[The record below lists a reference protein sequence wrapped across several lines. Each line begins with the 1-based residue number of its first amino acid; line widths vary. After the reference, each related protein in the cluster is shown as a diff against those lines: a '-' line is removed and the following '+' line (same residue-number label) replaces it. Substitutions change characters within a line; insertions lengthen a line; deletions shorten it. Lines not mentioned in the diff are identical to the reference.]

1 MNRYFTNMQR
11 IITSSFALLFCA
23 APLSAQLPLTV
34 AELTVEVGANSEENL
49 YYGFETG
56 DLLIVS
62 LELQDGRNL
71 KSFEV
76 IEYPENSRILEYET
90 EGFDDKRLKVYQRGI
105 FQFRLH
111 NANRLKKRVCR
122 LHIRRLPASAATAGF
137 NPAVRWEERVDTTYE
152 VLSET
157 LLPGT
162 GLKEVQQRRRVLA
175 KADTSVLTLMDR
187 MERVHSRT
195 NISMDNITLLAFEL
209 PRHRYEPSPE
219 DPGLST
225 EVVSWAYWIG
235 TGEEAQ
241 EWYQKA
247 NGSAVA
253 RLAKGL
259 AKGAVSA
266 GLISSGYGALALLAI
281 EGVSVFTNP
290 PSGENVKYALLL
302 DQDGEY
308 QELSKGNGITGYGRM
323 DNITQGKFAIRLEN
337 DNYVEGINVNVKV
350 VAVAV
355 TKTYRDEYYTETL
368 EAPAR
373 QSRIEKKPVLRKVP
387 VLVGD

>member
-1 MNRYFTNMQR
+1 MYRITAIIFT
-11 IITSSFALLFCA
+11 LFCYA
-23 APLSAQLPLTV
+23 LTLSAQLPVTV

-56 DLLIVS
+56 DLLIAS
-62 LELQDGRNL
+62 LELLEGKDL
-71 KSFEV
+71 KAFEV

-111 NANRLKKRVCR
+111 NANLVKKRVCR
-122 LHIRRLPASAATAGF
+122 IHIKRLPSSAATADF
-137 NPAVRWEERVDTTYE
+137 NPAVRWEERIDTTFK
-152 VLSET
+152 VQSET
-157 LLPGT
+157 VRSGT
-162 GLKEVQQRRRVLA
+162 EVKEVQQRRRMLA
-175 KADTSVLTLMDR
+175 KVDTNVVTLLDKL
-187 MERVHSRT
+187 ERVHSRT
-195 NISMDNITLLAFEL
+195 NISADNITRLTFEL
-209 PRHRYEPSPE
+209 PRNRQEPSPE
-219 DPGLST
+219 DPSLTT
-225 EVVSWAYWIG
+225 EVTSWAYWIG

-259 AKGAVSA
+259 TKGAISV
-266 GLISSGYGALALLAI
+266 GLVSSGYGALAMLAI

-302 DQDGEY
+302 RQGDEY
-308 QELSKGNGITGYGRM
+308 LELSSGNSITGFGRM
-323 DNITQGKFAIRLEN
+323 DNFTQGQFAIQLEN

-350 VAVAV
+350 VAVTV
-355 TKTYRDEYYTETL
+355 TKTYRDEYFTETR
-368 EAPAR
+368 EVPVN
-373 QSRIEKKPVLRKVP
+373 QSTTVREPILRKVRAP
-387 VLVGD
+387 VLVEGERQ

>member
-1 MNRYFTNMQR
+1 MQR

-23 APLSAQLPLTV
+23 APLSAQLPVTV
-34 AELTVEVGANSEENL
+34 AELTVEVGANSEENF
-49 YYGFETG
+49 YYGFEAG

-62 LELQDGRNL
+62 MELLEGKDL
-71 KSFEV
+71 KTFEV

-90 EGFDDKRLKVYQRGI
+90 GGFGDKRLKVYQRGI

-122 LHIRRLPASAATAGF
+122 LHIKRLPASAATVNF
-137 NPAVRWEERVDTTYE
+137 NPAVRWEERVDTTYKVQSE
-152 VLSET
+152 TVLS
-157 LLPGT
+157 GT
-162 GLKEVQQRRRVLA
+162 EVKEVQQRRRVLA
-175 KADTSVLTLMDR
+175 RVDTSVVTLMDR

-195 NISMDNITLLAFEL
+195 NISMDNITLLTFEL
-209 PRHRYEPSPE
+209 PANRYEPSPE
-219 DPGLST
+219 DPSLST
-225 EVVSWAYWIG
+225 EVASWAYWIG

-281 EGVSVFTNP
+281 EGVSVFANP

-337 DNYVEGINVNVKV
+337 DNYMEGINVNVKV

-355 TKTYRDEYYTETL
+355 NKTYRDEYYTEAL
-368 EAPAR
+368 EVPAR
-373 QSRIEKKPVLRKVP
+373 QSRVERKPVLRKVRVP
-387 VLVGD
+387 VLD